1 MVGKFNRLFESIKI
15 GEVEIK
21 NRIAMAPMGIGGLV
35 NLDGSPGPRAIDYYL
50 ERAKGGVGLIITS
63 FFKVENEVESFQT
76 VLPFVSRHALG
87 PFTELAEAVHSL
99 GTKIFVQLTAGLG
112 RVASP
117 LRLKDQPVSAS
128 AIPHYWNPRQTC
140 RELKIEEVEQI
151 VKAFGNAAE
160 ILAAAGVDGVELHGH
175 EGYLFD
181 QFTTALWNKRR
192 DKYGGDLEGRLRLPF
207 EVLKEI
213 RGRVGSSFV
222 VQYRFGLKHYVKAL
236 NSGALPGEQ
245 FIEVGRN
252 VDEGL
257 QMAKMLEAAGFD
269 SLHVDAGCYDSWYWA
284 HPPVYQKPGFMA
296 DMAAA
301 AKKVV
306 RIPVIAVGKL
316 ADPEL
321 AEKII
326 AEGKADMVAIGTGLL
341 TDPFWV
347 KKVEEGNEERIRP
360 CIGCYDGCMGRIT
373 RGKPLS
379 CAVNPATGRE
389 RSYRLERAER
399 PRKVMVVGGGPAGL
413 EAARVASLRGH
424 QVVLYE
430 KAEALGGHLREA
442 SVPDFKKDLA
452 KLLDWYKKEI
462 ANLNLN
468 IKTGV
473 EVSAEAIRKENPEF
487 TILATG
493 SSPIIPNIPG
503 VEKDK
508 VSTAIDVL
516 LGKKKVREK
525 VLVVGGGLIG
535 CETALWLAQQGKKVT
550 IVEILN
556 DLMIADIPVQHMNR
570 LMLLDLLKFHR
581 VEVFTNTS
589 LLEVTENGV
598 LLLGEDSQKKN
609 FPADTIVLAI
619 GLKPDRE
626 LYQTLKGQT
635 PNLYTIGDSR
645 KTQNI
650 LNSIWDA
657 YEVARM
663 I

>member
-1 MVGKFNRLFESIKI
+1 
-15 GEVEIK
+15 
-21 NRIAMAPMGIGGLV
+21 
-35 NLDGSPGPRAIDYYL
+35 
-50 ERAKGGVGLIITS
+50 
-63 FFKVENEVESFQT
+63 
-76 VLPFVSRHALG
+76 
-87 PFTELAEAVHSL
+87 
-99 GTKIFVQLTAGLG
+99 
-112 RVASP
+112 
-117 LRLKDQPVSAS
+117 
-128 AIPHYWNPRQTC
+128 
-140 RELKIEEVEQI
+140 
-151 VKAFGNAAE
+151 
-160 ILAAAGVDGVELHGH
+160 
-175 EGYLFD
+175 
-181 QFTTALWNKRR
+181 
-192 DKYGGDLEGRLRLPF
+192 
-207 EVLKEI
+207 
-213 RGRVGSSFV
+213 
-222 VQYRFGLKHYVKAL
+222 
-236 NSGALPGEQ
+236 
-245 FIEVGRN
+245 
-252 VDEGL
+252 
-257 QMAKMLEAAGFD
+257 
-269 SLHVDAGCYDSWYWA
+269 
-284 HPPVYQKPGFMA
+284 
-296 DMAAA
+296 
-301 AKKVV
+301 
-306 RIPVIAVGKL
+306 
-316 ADPEL
+316 
-321 AEKII
+321 
-326 AEGKADMVAIGTGLL
+326 
-341 TDPFWV
+341 
-347 KKVEEGNEERIRP
+347 
-360 CIGCYDGCMGRIT
+360 
-373 RGKPLS
+373 
-379 CAVNPATGRE
+379 
-389 RSYRLERAER
+389 
-399 PRKVMVVGGGPAGL
+399 MVVGGGPAGL

-508 VSTAIDVL
+508 VSTAIDVF

-609 FPADTIVLAI
+609 FSADTIVLAI

>member
-1 MVGKFNRLFESIKI
+1 
-15 GEVEIK
+15 
-21 NRIAMAPMGIGGLV
+21 
-35 NLDGSPGPRAIDYYL
+35 
-50 ERAKGGVGLIITS
+50 
-63 FFKVENEVESFQT
+63 
-76 VLPFVSRHALG
+76 
-87 PFTELAEAVHSL
+87 
-99 GTKIFVQLTAGLG
+99 
-112 RVASP
+112 
-117 LRLKDQPVSAS
+117 
-128 AIPHYWNPRQTC
+128 
-140 RELKIEEVEQI
+140 
-151 VKAFGNAAE
+151 
-160 ILAAAGVDGVELHGH
+160 
-175 EGYLFD
+175 
-181 QFTTALWNKRR
+181 
-192 DKYGGDLEGRLRLPF
+192 
-207 EVLKEI
+207 
-213 RGRVGSSFV
+213 
-222 VQYRFGLKHYVKAL
+222 
-236 NSGALPGEQ
+236 
-245 FIEVGRN
+245 
-252 VDEGL
+252 
-257 QMAKMLEAAGFD
+257 
-269 SLHVDAGCYDSWYWA
+269 
-284 HPPVYQKPGFMA
+284 
-296 DMAAA
+296 
-301 AKKVV
+301 
-306 RIPVIAVGKL
+306 
-316 ADPEL
+316 
-321 AEKII
+321 
-326 AEGKADMVAIGTGLL
+326 
-341 TDPFWV
+341 
-347 KKVEEGNEERIRP
+347 
-360 CIGCYDGCMGRIT
+360 
-373 RGKPLS
+373 
-379 CAVNPATGRE
+379 
-389 RSYRLERAER
+389 
-399 PRKVMVVGGGPAGL
+399 MVVGGGPAGL

-430 KAEALGGHLREA
+430 KTEALGGHLREA

-535 CETALWLAQQGKKVT
+535 CETALWLVQQGKQVT

-598 LLLGEDSQKKN
+598 LLLGGDSQKKN

>member
-1 MVGKFNRLFESIKI
+1 
-15 GEVEIK
+15 
-21 NRIAMAPMGIGGLV
+21 
-35 NLDGSPGPRAIDYYL
+35 
-50 ERAKGGVGLIITS
+50 
-63 FFKVENEVESFQT
+63 
-76 VLPFVSRHALG
+76 
-87 PFTELAEAVHSL
+87 
-99 GTKIFVQLTAGLG
+99 
-112 RVASP
+112 
-117 LRLKDQPVSAS
+117 
-128 AIPHYWNPRQTC
+128 
-140 RELKIEEVEQI
+140 
-151 VKAFGNAAE
+151 
-160 ILAAAGVDGVELHGH
+160 
-175 EGYLFD
+175 
-181 QFTTALWNKRR
+181 
-192 DKYGGDLEGRLRLPF
+192 
-207 EVLKEI
+207 
-213 RGRVGSSFV
+213 
-222 VQYRFGLKHYVKAL
+222 
-236 NSGALPGEQ
+236 
-245 FIEVGRN
+245 
-252 VDEGL
+252 
-257 QMAKMLEAAGFD
+257 
-269 SLHVDAGCYDSWYWA
+269 
-284 HPPVYQKPGFMA
+284 
-296 DMAAA
+296 
-301 AKKVV
+301 
-306 RIPVIAVGKL
+306 
-316 ADPEL
+316 
-321 AEKII
+321 
-326 AEGKADMVAIGTGLL
+326 MVAIGTGLL
-341 TDPFWV
+341 TDPSWV
-347 KKVEEGNEERIRP
+347 KKAEEGNEERIRP

-399 PRKVMVVGGGPAGL
+399 LRKVMVVGGGPAGL

-430 KAEALGGHLREA
+430 KAETLGGHLREA

-452 KLLDWYKKEI
+452 KLLNWYKKEI

-473 EVSAEAIRKENPEF
+473 EVNAEAIRKENPDF

-503 VEKDK
+503 VGKDK
-508 VSTAIDVL
+508 VSTAIDVF

-556 DLMIADIPVQHMNR
+556 DLMISDIPVQHMNR

-581 VEVFTNTS
+581 VEVFTHTS
-589 LLEVTENGV
+589 LLEITENGV
-598 LLLGEDSQKKN
+598 LLQGEDFQKKE

-619 GLKPDRE
+619 GLRPDRE

-635 PNLYTIGDSR
+635 PNLYSIGDSR